1 MKILSSALD
10 VHPRG
15 PRDTKKKKAILI
27 GATGATGK
35 QLLRQLLDSDHWDGI
50 TTITRRPVLDGQG
63 HGKLHEVVVDS
74 FEDLSSTKDDWHGH
88 DFFFNCIGTTRG
100 KAGGAKQFV
109 DIEFGISLSAAELA
123 SSAGIPN
130 ASVISASGANSNG
143 WAPEWIHP
151 LLYAKT
157 IGQKEETL
165 TKHFSFKNVTIFRP
179 GMLIRHYDGESA
191 MQRFFNSSSL
201 GLPVSLLAS
210 AMKRDAESLARDSAT
225 NEAIIY
231 KGNKCIKSAIDL

>member
-35 QLLRQLLDSDHWDGI
+35 HLLGQLLDSDHWDGI

-63 HGKLHEVVVDS
+63 HGKLHEVVIDS
-74 FEDLSSTKDDWHGH
+74 FKDLSSTKDDWHGH

>member
-1 MKILSSALD
+1 MNILKNILE

-15 PRDTKKKKAILI
+15 SRDDTKKKAIII

-35 QLLRQLLDSDHWDGI
+35 QLLKQLLDSNHWDGI
-50 TTITRRPVLDGQG
+50 TVITRRPVSDGQG
-63 HGKLHEVVVDS
+63 HGKLHEVIIDS
-74 FEDLSSTKDDWHGH
+74 FTDLLSTKDEWHGH
-88 DFFFNCIGTTRG
+88 DVFFNCIGTTRG

-109 DIEFGISLSAAELA
+109 DIEFGISLGAAELA
-123 SSAGIPN
+123 SSSGVPH

-143 WAPEWIHP
+143 WGPEWIHP

-179 GMLIRHYDGESA
+179 GMLMRHYDSESF
-191 MQRFFNSSSL
+191 MQRFYNTSSL
-201 GLPVSLLAS
+201 GLPVSYLAS
-210 AMKRDAESLARDSAT
+210 AMKRDAESLSKDSDA
-225 NEAIIY
+225 NEPIVY
-231 KGNKCIKSAIDL
+231 KGNNCIKSSIDL

>member
-1 MKILSSALD
+1 MKILSSAFD

-15 PRDTKKKKAILI
+15 TRDTKKKKAILI

-109 DIEFGISLSAAELA
+109 DIEFGISLGAAELA
-123 SSAGIPN
+123 SGAGIPH